1 MICLSAEYW
10 VLICK
15 EMKKKV
21 TLYERVYEFLVDGKN
36 FTN

>member
-1 MICLSAEYW
+1 MIGLSAEYW

-15 EMKKKV
+15 EMKKV